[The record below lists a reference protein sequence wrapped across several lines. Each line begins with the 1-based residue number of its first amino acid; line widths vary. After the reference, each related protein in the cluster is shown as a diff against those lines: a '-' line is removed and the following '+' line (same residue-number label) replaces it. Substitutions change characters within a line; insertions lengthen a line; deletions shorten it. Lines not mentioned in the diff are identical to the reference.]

1 MENGIPDKIVVAV
14 DTIILAI
21 GQSGLEVMLV
31 QLKNKPYEKMWALP
45 GAVVGV
51 FESLE
56 ETAKRILVKR
66 VGDSRLH
73 LEQLYC
79 FGNPNRDARGRSISV
94 AYFVLLSN
102 KEKVNSH
109 LTEQYLDM
117 KWFNVN
123 NLPEMAFDHR
133 EIVKV
138 AMEKLAYKLDE
149 IEIIRP
155 LLPTKFTLSEL
166 QRVYEILSGKKI
178 DKRNFIKKVKNDEMV
193 VPTMEMKT
201 GEAYRPAKL
210 FRFK

>member
-1 MENGIPDKIVVAV
+1 MENGIPNKIVVAV

-21 GQSGLEVMLV
+21 GKGGLEVLLT
-31 QLKNKPYEKMWALP
+31 QFKYEPYEGRWALP

-51 FESLE
+51 DESLE

-79 FGNPNRDARGRSISV
+79 FGNPDRDARGRSISV
-94 AYFVLLSN
+94 AYFALLSE
-102 KEKVNSH
+102 KEKVNNH
-109 LTEQYLDM
+109 LTGQYLDM
-117 KWFNVN
+117 KWFDTKH
-123 NLPEMAFDHR
+123 LPDMAFDHR
-133 EIVKV
+133 KIIGV
-138 AMEKLAYKLDE
+138 AVEKLAYKLDE

-178 DKRNFIKKVKNDEMV
+178 DKRNFIKKVKNDETV
-193 VPTMEMKT
+193 VLTTEMKT
-201 GEAYRPAKL
+201 GGAYRPAKL
-210 FRFK
+210 FKFR